1 MCPWKLLATPDAY
14 IFMLACWLFGIAWSG
29 RRHHGFGSTRFTI
42 LKGHIEINPRAIVL
56 LVLGVAVALVGLFV
70 SPLHFLYHYAWFV
83 GFFVAGGIYLALMKL
98 MAPVGA
104 RWASGFIRR

>member
-1 MCPWKLLATPDAY
+1 
-14 IFMLACWLFGIAWSG
+14 
-29 RRHHGFGSTRFTI
+29 
-42 LKGHIEINPRAIVL
+42 
-56 LVLGVAVALVGLFV
+56 
-70 SPLHFLYHYAWFV
+70 LHFLYHYAWFV